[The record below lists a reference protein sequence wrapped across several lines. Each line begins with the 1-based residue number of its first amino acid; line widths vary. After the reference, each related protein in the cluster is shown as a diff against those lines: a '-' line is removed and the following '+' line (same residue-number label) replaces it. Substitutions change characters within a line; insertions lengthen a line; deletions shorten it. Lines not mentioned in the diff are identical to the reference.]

1 MGKILL
7 KNIRCYSFHGCLKE
21 ETAIGSDY
29 RVDLSISAD
38 LKKSAKTERLKDTVD
53 YVLLNRV
60 VKEEMG
66 VPSKLLENVAH
77 RIIASVF
84 KVEPRVKKCS
94 VQITKQNPPINGD
107 VVGVSVKLTR
117 KKDSKF

>member
-1 MGKILL
+1 MGTIML

-21 ETAIGSDY
+21 ETVIGSKY
-29 RVDLSISAD
+29 RVDLSVKAD
-38 LKKSAKTERLKDTVD
+38 LKKSAKTDQLKDTVD

-60 VKEEMG
+60 VKDEMN

-94 VQITKQNPPINGD
+94 VQITKLNPPINGD
-107 VVGVSVKLTR
+107 AVGVSVKLTQ

>member
-1 MGKILL
+1 MGKIML

-29 RVDLSISAD
+29 KVDLSINAD
-38 LKKSAKTERLKDTVD
+38 LKKSAKTDQLKDTVD

-84 KVEPRVKKCS
+84 KVEPRVKTCGAYS
-94 VQITKQNPPINGD
+94 TH
-107 VVGVSVKLTR
+107 LCR
-117 KKDSKF
+117 LLL

>member
-1 MGKILL
+1 ML

-29 RVDLSISAD
+29 RVDLSVIAS
-38 LKKSAKTERLKDTVD
+38 LKKSAKTDRLKDTVD

-77 RIIASVF
+77 RIIASIF

-94 VQITKQNPPINGD
+94 VKITKLNPPVNGD
-107 VVGVSVKLTR
+107 VVGVSVKLTQT
-117 KKDSKF
+117 KDSKF

>member
-29 RVDLSISAD
+29 RVDLSINAD
-38 LKKSAKTERLKDTVD
+38 LKKSAKTDQLKDTVD

-84 KVEPRVKKCS
+84 KVELRVNKCS
-94 VQITKQNPPINGD
+94 VQITKLNPPINGD
-107 VVGVSVKLTR
+107 VVGVSVKLTQ

>member
-1 MGKILL
+1 MGKVLL

-21 ETAIGSDY
+21 EAAIGSDY
-29 RVDLSISAD
+29 RVNLCVNAD
-38 LKKSAKTERLKDTVD
+38 LKKSAKTDQLKDTVD

-84 KVEPRVKKCS
+84 KVELRVKKCS
-94 VQITKQNPPINGD
+94 VQITKLNPPINGD
-107 VVGVSVKLTR
+107 VVGVSVKLTQ

>member
-1 MGKILL
+1 MGKIML

-29 RVDLSISAD
+29 KVDLSINAD
-38 LKKSAKTERLKDTVD
+38 LKKSAKTDQLKDTVD
-53 YVLLNRV
+53 YVLLNRI

-84 KVEPRVKKCS
+84 KVELRVKKCS
-94 VQITKQNPPINGD
+94 VQITKLNPPINGD
-107 VVGVSVKLTR
+107 VVGVSVKLTQ

>member
-1 MGKILL
+1 MGKIML

-29 RVDLSISAD
+29 KVDLSINAD
-38 LKKSAKTERLKDTVD
+38 LKKSVKTDQLKDTVD

-84 KVEPRVKKCS
+84 KVELRVKKCS
-94 VQITKQNPPINGD
+94 VQITKLNPPINGD
-107 VVGVSVKLTR
+107 VVGVSVKLTQ

>member
-21 ETAIGSDY
+21 EGAIGSDY
-29 RVDLSISAD
+29 RVDLSVNAN
-38 LKKSAKTERLKDTVD
+38 LKKSAKTDQLKDTVD

-84 KVEPRVKKCS
+84 KVELRVKKCS
-94 VQITKQNPPINGD
+94 VQITKLNPPINGD
-107 VVGVSVKLTR
+107 VVGVSVKLTQ

>member
-1 MGKILL
+1 ML

-29 RVDLSISAD
+29 KVDLSINAD
-38 LKKSAKTERLKDTVD
+38 LKKSVKTDQLKDTVD

-66 VPSKLLENVAH
+66 VPSKL
-77 RIIASVF
+77 
-84 KVEPRVKKCS
+84 
-94 VQITKQNPPINGD
+94 
-107 VVGVSVKLTR
+107 
-117 KKDSKF
+117 

>member
-1 MGKILL
+1 ML

-29 RVDLSISAD
+29 RVDLSVNAD
-38 LKKSAKTERLKDTVD
+38 LKKRAKTDRLEDTVD
-53 YVLLNRV
+53 YVLLNGV
-60 VKEEMG
+60 VKEEMSI
-66 VPSKLLENVAH
+66 PSMLLENVAH

-84 KVEPRVKKCS
+84 KIESRVKKCS
-94 VQITKQNPPINGD
+94 VQITKLNPPINGD
-107 VVGVSVKLTR
+107 AVGVSVKLTQ

>member
-1 MGKILL
+1 MGKIKL

-21 ETAIGSDY
+21 EAKIGSDY
-29 RVDLSISAD
+29 LVNLTVKAN
-38 LKKSAKTERLKDTVD
+38 LKKGSGSDNLKDTVD

-77 RIIASVF
+77 RIIASIF

-94 VQITKQNPPINGD
+94 VQLTKLNPPINGD
-107 VVGVSVKLTR
+107 AVGVSVKLTQ

>member
-21 ETAIGSDY
+21 ESTIGSDY
-29 RVDLSISAD
+29 RVDLSVNTD
-38 LKKSAKTERLKDTVD
+38 LKKSAKTDQLKDTVD

-60 VKEEMG
+60 VKEEMS
-66 VPSKLLENVAH
+66 VPSRLLENVAH

-84 KVEPRVKKCS
+84 KVELRVKKCS
-94 VQITKQNPPINGD
+94 VKITKLNPPISGD
-107 VVGVSVKLTR
+107 AVGVSVKLTQ

>member
-29 RVDLSISAD
+29 RVDLSVKAD
-38 LKKSAKTERLKDTVD
+38 LKKSAKTDQLKDTVD

-60 VKEEMG
+60 VKEEMSI
-66 VPSKLLENVAH
+66 PSRLLENVAH
-77 RIIASVF
+77 RVIASIF
-84 KVEPRVKKCS
+84 DVEPRVKKCN
-94 VQITKQNPPINGD
+94 VQITKLNPPINGD
-107 VVGVSVKLTR
+107 AVGVSVKLTQ

>member
-1 MGKILL
+1 MGKIML

-29 RVDLSISAD
+29 RVDLSVIAS
-38 LKKSAKTERLKDTVD
+38 LKKSAKTDRLKDTVD

-77 RIIASVF
+77 RIIASIF

-94 VQITKQNPPINGD
+94 VKITKLNPPVNGD
-107 VVGVSVKLTR
+107 VVGVSVKLTQ

>member
-1 MGKILL
+1 ML

-21 ETAIGSDY
+21 EAAIGSDY
-29 RVDLSISAD
+29 RVDLSVNAD
-38 LKKSAKTERLKDTVD
+38 LKKSAKTDQLKDTVD

-60 VKEEMG
+60 VKEEMSI
-66 VPSKLLENVAH
+66 PSKLLENVAH
-77 RIIASVF
+77 RILASIF

-94 VQITKQNPPINGD
+94 VQITKLNPPINGD
-107 VVGVSVKLTR
+107 AVGVSVKLTQ

>member
-1 MGKILL
+1 ML

-29 RVDLSISAD
+29 RVDLSVNAG
-38 LKKSAKTERLKDTVD
+38 LKKSANTDQLKDTVD

-60 VKEEMG
+60 VKEEMS
-66 VPSKLLENVAH
+66 VPSRLLENVAH
-77 RIIASVF
+77 RIIGSVF
-84 KVEPRVKKCS
+84 KVELRVKKCS
-94 VQITKQNPPINGD
+94 VQITKLNPPINGD
-107 VVGVSVKLTR
+107 AVGVSVKLTQ

>member
-21 ETAIGSDY
+21 ETDIGSDY
-29 RVDLSISAD
+29 RVDLSINAD
-38 LKKSAKTERLKDTVD
+38 LKKSAKTDQLKDTVD

-84 KVEPRVKKCS
+84 KVGPRVKKCS
-94 VQITKQNPPINGD
+94 VQITKLNPPINGD
-107 VVGVSVKLTR
+107 VVGVSVKLTQ